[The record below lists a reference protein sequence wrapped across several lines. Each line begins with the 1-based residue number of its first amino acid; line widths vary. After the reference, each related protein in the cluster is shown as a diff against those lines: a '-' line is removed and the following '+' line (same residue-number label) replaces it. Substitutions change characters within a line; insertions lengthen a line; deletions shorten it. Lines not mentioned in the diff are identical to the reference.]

1 MIAEIVQDITEFPVR
16 LSYDGQGMFVLGYYH
31 QRQAFYTKRDKD
43 ENEDEN
49 PTEDGE
55 THEQAQ

>member
-1 MIAEIVQDITEFPVR
+1 

-31 QRQAFYTKRDKD
+31 QRQAFYPKRDKD